1 MKLNTILH
9 NVSNLKWVFLLWAI
23 VLILYSFIRLPD
35 NILSITGTIIFLI
48 GIYLGLDSLS
58 DISRISE
65 KEKAR
70 FKLKN
75 FAKTQSIIVLSAIVI
90 LSLISILFL
99 SSKIFLSS
107 KDPSVADPLFK
118 LGLDCLVFIL
128 GLLCLLKSIHEKNA
142 QVNTVI
148 TQEEKPEIHD

>member
-1 MKLNTILH
+1 MKINSLLH
-9 NVSNLKWVFLLWAI
+9 NISYLKWLFLLWAV
-23 VLILYSFIRLPD
+23 VLILYAFIRLPD

-70 FKLKN
+70 FKQKN
-75 FAKTQSIIVLSAIVI
+75 FAKIQGIIVLSAIGI

-99 SSKIFLSS
+99 SSRIFLSS

-142 QVNTVI
+142 FVETTDTN
-148 TQEEKPEIHD
+148 EEI